1 MNADRRKRL
10 RQAAALL
17 SEARELISAVQ
28 EEEQEAYDNMP
39 ESLQAGDKG
48 TKMSETADALDTLA
62 QELEN
67 AESGLEEA
75 CEP

>member
-17 SEARELISAVQ
+17 SEAKELISNVQ

-48 TKMSETADALDTLA
+48 TKMSETVDVLDALA
-62 QELEN
+62 QELDA
-67 AESGLEEA
+67 AEGTIEEA
-75 CEP
+75 CEG